1 MRRYFFNPFTIL
13 MLFGLVVL
21 LIVVVPLLLFSI
33 IGTALIKLGF
43 SAIQVLLILLLTL
56 IGSFINIPLTTIE
69 SKPAIIDSDFAPFFG
84 RLYRIPIVATT
95 STVIAIN
102 VGGALIPLFISLYL
116 IAMTAII
123 PESWGMVIRILIG
136 ILGVTIVAK
145 LLSRPVRGLGIVTPF
160 FLPPIAALIA
170 GLVLGAGLGIEAAII
185 AYVSGTL
192 GTLIGAD
199 ILNLHRISDLGAPMV
214 SIGGAGTF
222 DGVFLTGIIAA
233 FLA

>member
-1 MRRYFFNPFTIL
+1 MRRYFFNPFT
-13 MLFGLVVL
+13 MLLFLALVVL
-21 LIVVVPLLLFSI
+21 LIVLVPLLLFGI
-33 IGTALIKLGF
+33 IGTALVKLGF
-43 SAIQVLLILLLTL
+43 SALQVLLILLLTL

-69 SKPAIIDSDFAPFFG
+69 SRPEIIESDYAPFFG
-84 RLYRIPIVATT
+84 MLYRIPIVTT
-95 STVIAIN
+95 TTVIAIN
-102 VGGALIPLFISLYL
+102 VGGALIPLGISLYL
-116 IAMTAII
+116 IGTTAII

-136 ILGVTIVAK
+136 ILGVTMVTK

-160 FLPPIAALIA
+160 FLPPIAALIV
-170 GLVLGAGLGIEAAII
+170 GLILGAGPGIDAAII
-185 AYVSGTL
+185 AYVSGTI

-199 ILNLHRISDLGAPMV
+199 ILNLNRIRELGAPMV